1 MVGGA
6 AVDVKFLEGIAGKS
20 CDKCMYLVKQP
31 ELPGVGVG
39 SGPVGDH
46 MEVYQRLC
54 PVCDPGYQRSPFER
68 HKLDEHG
75 WAVPRDFLIIMLPQK
90 RTGLERKIV
99 TKKRYAD
106 MGNNSRK
113 QHGPEFKAKVAL
125 EALKEQATLPELEK
139 KFGVSQ
145 YTISRWKNELL
156 RNASQT
162 FGATNDEEA
171 HQKEV
176 DNLHRKIGEL
186 EMMLDF
192 AKRASRK
199 LGVRL
204 PEDL

>member
-1 MVGGA
+1 M
-6 AVDVKFLEGIAGKS
+6 
-20 CDKCMYLVKQP
+20 
-31 ELPGVGVG
+31 
-39 SGPVGDH
+39 
-46 MEVYQRLC
+46 
-54 PVCDPGYQRSPFER
+54 
-68 HKLDEHG
+68 
-75 WAVPRDFLIIMLPQK
+75 
-90 RTGLERKIV
+90 ERKIV

>member
-1 MVGGA
+1 MFIWLLL
-6 AVDVKFLEGIAGKS
+6 K
-20 CDKCMYLVKQP
+20 Y
-31 ELPGVGVG
+31 
-39 SGPVGDH
+39 
-46 MEVYQRLC
+46 
-54 PVCDPGYQRSPFER
+54 
-68 HKLDEHG
+68 
-75 WAVPRDFLIIMLPQK
+75 IMLPQK

>member
-1 MVGGA
+1 MRWKRRLFHEEI
-6 AVDVKFLEGIAGKS
+6 VKWSVIKIIRLQIYVIALEINENIK
-20 CDKCMYLVKQP
+20 
-31 ELPGVGVG
+31 
-39 SGPVGDH
+39 
-46 MEVYQRLC
+46 
-54 PVCDPGYQRSPFER
+54 PFEEIVTNHTVYVFFTLHPGR
-68 HKLDEHG
+68 EGRKCT
-75 WAVPRDFLIIMLPQK
+75 IMLPQK

>member
-1 MVGGA
+1 M
-6 AVDVKFLEGIAGKS
+6 LLLLKS
-20 CDKCMYLVKQP
+20 MRILNRLRKLLPIIPSMSSLLCIP
-31 ELPGVGVG
+31 E
-39 SGPVGDH
+39 
-46 MEVYQRLC
+46 
-54 PVCDPGYQRSPFER
+54 ER
-68 HKLDEHG
+68 
-75 WAVPRDFLIIMLPQK
+75 VIMLPQK

>member
-1 MVGGA
+1 MT
-6 AVDVKFLEGIAGKS
+6 
-20 CDKCMYLVKQP
+20 
-31 ELPGVGVG
+31 
-39 SGPVGDH
+39 
-46 MEVYQRLC
+46 R
-54 PVCDPGYQRSPFER
+54 R
-68 HKLDEHG
+68 
-75 WAVPRDFLIIMLPQK
+75 K
-90 RTGLERKIV
+90 RR
-99 TKKRYAD
+99 
-106 MGNNSRK
+106 NHS
-113 QHGPEFKAKVAL
+113 PEFKAKVAL

>member
-1 MVGGA
+1 
-6 AVDVKFLEGIAGKS
+6 
-20 CDKCMYLVKQP
+20 
-31 ELPGVGVG
+31 
-39 SGPVGDH
+39 
-46 MEVYQRLC
+46 
-54 PVCDPGYQRSPFER
+54 
-68 HKLDEHG
+68 
-75 WAVPRDFLIIMLPQK
+75 MLPQK
-90 RTGLERKIV
+90 RTGLEHKIV

>member
-1 MVGGA
+1 MLSNNLPYHSFVFYR
-6 AVDVKFLEGIAGKS
+6 KGKDLS
-20 CDKCMYLVKQP
+20 SITRQVSTIKLIHPFYDT
-31 ELPGVGVG
+31 
-39 SGPVGDH
+39 PVFQTDG
-46 MEVYQRLC
+46 
-54 PVCDPGYQRSPFER
+54 
-68 HKLDEHG
+68 
-75 WAVPRDFLIIMLPQK
+75 IMLPQK